1 MIILRDENGENEIAL
16 TEEEYNAIEDEL
28 DMQLVIER
36 TSHGELDDE
45 ENLIDWDEAME
56 MLDLKQSDEKKRS
69 LIEKISRGSYFF
81 LLIYT

>member
-1 MIILRDENGENEIAL
+1 M

-45 ENLIDWDEAME
+45 ENLIDYDE
-56 MLDLKQSDEKKRS
+56 MLKELGITQKDLDAVGEVRF
-69 LIEKISRGSYFF
+69 G
-81 LLIYT
+81 

>member
-56 MLDLKQSDEKKRS
+56 MLDLKQSDEK
-69 LIEKISRGSYFF
+69 I
-81 LLIYT
+81 

>member
-1 MIILRDENGENEIAL
+1 MIVLRDENGENEITL

-56 MLDLKQSDEKKRS
+56 MLDLKQSDEK
-69 LIEKISRGSYFF
+69 I
-81 LLIYT
+81 

>member
-1 MIILRDENGENEIAL
+1 MIVLRDENGENEITL

-45 ENLIDWDEAME
+45 ENLIDYDE
-56 MLDLKQSDEKKRS
+56 MLKELGITQKDLDAVGEVRF
-69 LIEKISRGSYFF
+69 G
-81 LLIYT
+81 